1 MKGLISGAFAL
12 LIMIILVTGAIAI
25 CGWFIS
31 ILLNVVLGQIGL
43 GKINTWGGCCILA
56 TAQIIKGFIN
66 W

>member
-1 MKGLISGAFAL
+1 MKDFICGAVAL
-12 LIMIILVTGAIAI
+12 LVILAIVLGAIAI

-43 GKINTWGGCCILA
+43 GKINAWGGCCILA
-56 TAQIIKGFIN
+56 TAQLIKGFIN